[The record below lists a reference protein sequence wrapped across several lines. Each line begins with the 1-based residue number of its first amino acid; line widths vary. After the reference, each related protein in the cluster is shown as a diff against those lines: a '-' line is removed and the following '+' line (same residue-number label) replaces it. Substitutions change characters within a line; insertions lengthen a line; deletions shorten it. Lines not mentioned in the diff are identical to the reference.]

1 MELDGMWAL
10 SSNEPNMISKHSN
23 TIILH
28 VDVLNLN
35 SSEDDQ
41 VKELCCIY
49 KMIQLA
55 KIVAVVEKTNFI
67 L

>member
-1 MELDGMWAL
+1 MWPL

-35 SSEDDQ
+35 SYEDDH